1 MTCKSV
7 PVTDGTPDLNTGT
20 QTLTWDE
27 RVAALWERA
36 EEMHEEE
43 VLAAVA
49 DLAAERPEGDPEAL
63 FERASA
69 ADFAGRD
76 TDAVDLYRAALDA
89 GLGEPWRAQ
98 AVVQLAGSLRSLGR
112 AEEALGVLDTSEAG
126 PQDEGGFADAAE
138 ALAALCL
145 ADLGRDRE
153 ALVRAVGA
161 LARHAESYG
170 PAIEAYLAELPA
182 SPGNG
187 SP

>member
-1 MTCKSV
+1 M
-7 PVTDGTPDLNTGT
+7 
-20 QTLTWDE
+20 
-27 RVAALWERA
+27 AALWDRA

-43 VLAAVA
+43 VLAAVEE
-49 DLAAERPEGDPEAL
+49 LAAERPEGDPEAL

-69 ADFAGRD
+69 SDFAGRD
-76 TDAVDLYRAALDA
+76 TDAVALYRAALDA
-89 GLGEPWRAQ
+89 GLAGHLRAQ
-98 AVVQLAGSLRSLGR
+98 AVVQLAGSLRALDR
-112 AEEALGVLDTSEAG
+112 AEDALAVLDGASR
-126 PQDEGGFADAAE
+126 PQDGPHEGSDDGPDDDADGFPDAAE

-153 ALVRAVGA
+153 ALVRAVAA

-182 SPGNG
+182 PPGDG